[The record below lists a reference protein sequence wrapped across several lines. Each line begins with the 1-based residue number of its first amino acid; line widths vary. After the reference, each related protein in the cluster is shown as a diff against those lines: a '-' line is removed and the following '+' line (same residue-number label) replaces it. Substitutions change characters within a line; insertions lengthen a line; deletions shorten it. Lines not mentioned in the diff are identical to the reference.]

1 MKEHDQVLTKRLA
14 SGDLKAFDEIYE
26 KYYSKVY
33 AFSSSYLK
41 NKEESEGVVQDVFT
55 TLWLKRAEMKEIRNL
70 QGWLFT
76 ITFNHVRKIFRNLAI
91 KRRNLD
97 AYGLLGVTEDSS
109 TMNTVE
115 YNDLLAKAE
124 QQIEKLSPRQRDILL
139 LQVKEGLDSEE
150 IAHRLHIH
158 KRTVDNHLNN
168 ARNALLTILR
178 DEQIIT
184 FLLLWFLL

>member
-1 MKEHDQVLTKRLA
+1 MKDQDQILTRRLS
-14 SGDLKAFDEIYE
+14 SGDLKAFDDIYD
-26 KYYSKVY
+26 KYYNKVY

-41 NKEESEGVVQDVFT
+41 NKEESEGVVQEVFT

-97 AYGLLGVTEDSS
+97 AFGLLSVAEDSS

-139 LQVKEGLDSEE
+139 LQVKEGLDSDE
-150 IAHRLHIH
+150 IAERLNIH

-178 DEQIIT
+178 DEQIIP
-184 FLLLWFLL
+184 FFLLWFLL

>member
-1 MKEHDQVLTKRLA
+1 MKDQDQILTRRLS
-14 SGDLKAFDEIYE
+14 SGDLKAFDDIYD
-26 KYYSKVY
+26 KYYNKVY

-41 NKEESEGVVQDVFT
+41 NKEESEGVVQEVFT

-97 AYGLLGVTEDSS
+97 AYGLLSVAEDSS

-139 LQVKEGLDSEE
+139 LQVKEGLDSDE
-150 IAHRLHIH
+150 IAERLNIH

-178 DEQIIT
+178 DEQIIP
-184 FLLLWFLL
+184 FFLLWFLL

>member
-41 NKEESEGVVQDVFT
+41 NKEESEGVVQEVFT
-55 TLWLKRAEMKEIRNL
+55 TLWLKRDEMKDIRNL

-91 KRRNLD
+91 MRRNLD
-97 AYGLLGVTEDSS
+97 AFGLLSVAEDSS

-150 IAHRLHIH
+150 IACRLHIH

-184 FLLLWFLL
+184 SLLLWFLL